1 MNTPKSNLEQK
12 STTNKI
18 QKLAMASA
26 LLVALFAGAPGCK
39 Q

>member
-12 STTNKI
+12 STANKI

-26 LLVALFAGAPGCK
+26 LVMALLAGAPGCK